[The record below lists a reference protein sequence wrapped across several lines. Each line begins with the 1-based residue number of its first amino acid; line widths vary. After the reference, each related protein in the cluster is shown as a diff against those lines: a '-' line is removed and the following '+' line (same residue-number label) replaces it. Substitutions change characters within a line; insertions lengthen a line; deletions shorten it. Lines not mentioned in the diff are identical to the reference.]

1 MLTTIDIFTRI
12 LLGAFIDKL
21 HTLVVVRVEC
31 DSVSLVHK
39 SGTLCRLVNVSHCF
53 LGQSKTTSDSRQDE
67 YFRQHRQRSKPDEGF
82 LQFQSQPSEVIID
95 INIDEVSSWILQPV
109 LVHCEE

>member
-1 MLTTIDIFTRI
+1 MTTIDIFTRI

-39 SGTLCRLVNVSHCF
+39 SGTLCRLVNVAIVSWGRVKLH
-53 LGQSKTTSDSRQDE
+53 QTAVKMSISDSIVRDLNLMRV
-67 YFRQHRQRSKPDEGF
+67 FCNSKVNHRR
-82 LQFQSQPSEVIID
+82 L
-95 INIDEVSSWILQPV
+95 L
-109 LVHCEE
+109 